1 MLTFVL
7 LGSTVLLDIVGQV
20 FFKLGVG
27 HDDGLEHGG
36 HEHGESEPKAPA
48 SAGIGGFL
56 RGLFLS
62 PWIVAGVVVYA
73 AEFVVWFA
81 ALTRV
86 PLNEAFPF
94 NALAYC
100 GVVLAS
106 RWFLHEKVSTRRWL
120 GTLTIALGVTL
131 VFLP

>member
-1 MLTFVL
+1 MLTFLL
-7 LGSTVLLDIVGQV
+7 LGATVLLDIVGQV

-27 HDDGLEHGG
+27 HDDGGAAQATSG
-36 HEHGESEPKAPA
+36 SGAA
-48 SAGIGGFL
+48 RFL
-56 RGLFLS
+56 RGLFAS
-62 PWIVAGVVVYA
+62 PWIVAGVIVYA

-106 RWFLHEKVSTRRWL
+106 RWFLHEQVSLRRWI
-120 GTLTIALGVTL
+120 GTLVIALGVTL

>member
-1 MLTFVL
+1 MFTFFL
-7 LGSTVLLDIVGQV
+7 LGATVVLDIVGQV

-27 HDDGLEHGG
+27 HDDGNAAP
-36 HEHGESEPKAPA
+36 EP
-48 SAGIGGFL
+48 SAGGVARFL
-56 RGLFLS
+56 RGLVAS
-62 PWIVAGVVVYA
+62 PWILAGVAVYA
-73 AEFVVWFA
+73 IEFVVWFA

-106 RWFLHEKVSTRRWL
+106 RWLLHEQVSLRRWI
-120 GTLTIALGVTL
+120 GTLVIALGVTL

>member
-1 MLTFVL
+1 MFTFFL
-7 LGSTVLLDIVGQV
+7 LGATVLLDVVGQV

-27 HDDGLEHGG
+27 HDEGDDAA
-36 HEHGESEPKAPA
+36 HESSGS
-48 SAGIGGFL
+48 GIAQFL
-56 RGLFLS
+56 RGLVAS

-106 RWFLHEKVSTRRWL
+106 RWFLHEQVSLRRWI
-120 GTLTIALGVTL
+120 GTLVIALGVTL
-131 VFLP
+131 VFLA

>member
-1 MLTFVL
+1 MFTFFL
-7 LGSTVLLDIVGQV
+7 LGATVVLDIIGQV

-27 HDDGLEHGG
+27 HDEGDGAA
-36 HEHGESEPKAPA
+36 HESSGSGAA
-48 SAGIGGFL
+48 RFL
-56 RGLFLS
+56 RGLVAS
-62 PWIVAGVVVYA
+62 PWIVAGVIVYA

-106 RWFLHEKVSTRRWL
+106 RWFLHERVSLRRWF
-120 GTLTIALGVTL
+120 GTLVIAVGVTL

>member
-1 MLTFVL
+1 MFTFFL
-7 LGSTVLLDIVGQV
+7 LGATVVLDIVGQV

-27 HDDGLEHGG
+27 HDEDGSGQASSGG
-36 HEHGESEPKAPA
+36 
-48 SAGIGGFL
+48 GIARFL
-56 RGLFLS
+56 RGLVAS

-106 RWFLHEKVSTRRWL
+106 RWFLHEQVSLRRWI
-120 GTLTIALGVTL
+120 GTLVIALGVTL

>member
-1 MLTFVL
+1 MFTFFL
-7 LGSTVLLDIVGQV
+7 LGATVLLDIVGQV

-27 HDDGLEHGG
+27 HDDGDATHERSGGGIARFLHGLV
-36 HEHGESEPKAPA
+36 A
-48 SAGIGGFL
+48 
-56 RGLFLS
+56 S
-62 PWIVAGVVVYA
+62 PWILAGVVVYA

-106 RWFLHEKVSTRRWL
+106 RLFLHEQVSRRRWI
-120 GTLTIALGVTL
+120 GTFVIALGVTL